1 MNPNPRSDTIFFT
14 VPFGIARSPPLE
26 HRIERIG
33 PVRERRM
40 PAAREIT
47 RRPGERAYFTTLSPC
62 RPIPSPACG
71 GGQGGGHNS
80 SMSWYS
86 LLKFVHV
93 LLAITAVG
101 SNITYAAWNVRGAM
115 EPQHLAFAPKGIK
128 FLDNRVANPAY
139 GLLLLTGLTLVAVGN
154 WGVRGWIAAGLILF
168 AVLIVVAGGF
178 YSRVTTRQIKALET
192 AGESSPLY
200 QQLAGQARIY
210 GIVSTVIALAIV
222 FMMVVKP
229 FA

>member
-1 MNPNPRSDTIFFT
+1 
-14 VPFGIARSPPLE
+14 
-26 HRIERIG
+26 
-33 PVRERRM
+33 
-40 PAAREIT
+40 
-47 RRPGERAYFTTLSPC
+47 
-62 RPIPSPACG
+62 
-71 GGQGGGHNS
+71 
-80 SMSWYS
+80 MSWYS

-115 EPQHLAFAPKGIK
+115 EPQHLAFALKGIK